1 MASLKYFLLRAVLFV
16 VPFAVFMVLRI
27 GVVLSAIYA
36 VLIAFAINFLFL
48 TRQRN
53 AAASEVRDVFG
64 GRKQV
69 RSKRELADAEVE
81 DALDEAQRADQ
92 EAEYEGA
99 EGDENPSA
107 EGNENP
113 SAEGGKGEGGKAE
126 GDRAQGDRAE
136 GDTDVRGHG
145 ALREPASQ
153 GRKTEDRR
161 TEDRRTEDRKAEDR
175 RTEDLKAQDSGE
187 QGTAS

>member
-27 GVVLSAIYA
+27 GVVLSAVYA

-69 RSKRELADAEVE
+69 RTKREVADAEVE
-81 DALDEAQRADQ
+81 DALDDAQRAD
-92 EAEYEGA
+92 EDAEYDDA
-99 EGDENPSA
+99 EGTATERTDAEGTATEHNATEATATERTGVPAERAADENR
-107 EGNENP
+107 
-113 SAEGGKGEGGKAE
+113 
-126 GDRAQGDRAE
+126 DRTLQ
-136 GDTDVRGHG
+136 
-145 ALREPASQ
+145 
-153 GRKTEDRR
+153 
-161 TEDRRTEDRKAEDR
+161 DRKA
-175 RTEDLKAQDSGE
+175 QNPQNPGGE
-187 QGTAS
+187 GTAS

>member
-81 DALDEAQRADQ
+81 DALDDAQRAEEDAQ
-92 EAEYEGA
+92 YEDAVQYEDAEDGA
-99 EGDENPSA
+99 AGAGAAGSGRADEDVSGA
-107 EGNENP
+107 
-113 SAEGGKGEGGKAE
+113 KAADDPE
-126 GDRAQGDRAE
+126 R
-136 GDTDVRGHG
+136 
-145 ALREPASQ
+145 
-153 GRKTEDRR
+153 EDR
-161 TEDRRTEDRKAEDR
+161 TPQDRKAQAPRE
-175 RTEDLKAQDSGE
+175 E
-187 QGTAS
+187 GTTS

>member
-27 GVVLSAIYA
+27 GVVLSAVYA

-69 RSKRELADAEVE
+69 RTKRELADAEVE
-81 DALDEAQRADQ
+81 DALDDAQRAD
-92 EAEYEGA
+92 EDAEYDDA
-99 EGDENPSA
+99 EGTATERNDAEGTGVPAERAADENR
-107 EGNENP
+107 
-113 SAEGGKGEGGKAE
+113 
-126 GDRAQGDRAE
+126 DRTLQ
-136 GDTDVRGHG
+136 
-145 ALREPASQ
+145 
-153 GRKTEDRR
+153 
-161 TEDRRTEDRKAEDR
+161 DRKAQSPQSP
-175 RTEDLKAQDSGE
+175 KNPQDSQNPGGE
-187 QGTAS
+187 GTAS

>member
-81 DALDEAQRADQ
+81 DALDDAQRAEEDAQ
-92 EAEYEGA
+92 YEDAQFEDAEDGA
-99 EGDENPSA
+99 AGAGAVGPGRADEDVSGA
-107 EGNENP
+107 
-113 SAEGGKGEGGKAE
+113 KAADDPE
-126 GDRAQGDRAE
+126 R
-136 GDTDVRGHG
+136 
-145 ALREPASQ
+145 
-153 GRKTEDRR
+153 EDRTPR
-161 TEDRRTEDRKAEDR
+161 DRKAQAPRE
-175 RTEDLKAQDSGE
+175 E
-187 QGTAS
+187 GTTS

>member
-1 MASLKYFLLRAVLFV
+1 VASLKYFLLRAVLFV

-69 RSKRELADAEVE
+69 RSKGELADAEVE
-81 DALDEAQRADQ
+81 DALDEAQRADE
-92 EAEYEGA
+92 EAEYEAAAGADGGEYEGA
-99 EGDENPSA
+99 EG
-107 EGNENP
+107 
-113 SAEGGKGEGGKAE
+113 GKDVGTPRAA
-126 GDRAQGDRAE
+126 GDADL
-136 GDTDVRGHG
+136 RG
-145 ALREPASQ
+145 
-153 GRKTEDRR
+153 
-161 TEDRRTEDRKAEDR
+161 RKAEDR
-175 RTEDLKAQDSGE
+175 IAGDPKAQDSGE
-187 QGTAS
+187 

>member
-27 GVVLSAIYA
+27 GVVLSAVYA

-69 RSKRELADAEVE
+69 RTKRELADAEVE
-81 DALDEAQRADQ
+81 DALDDAQRAD
-92 EAEYEGA
+92 EDAEYDDA
-99 EGDENPSA
+99 EGPATERTGVPAERAADENR
-107 EGNENP
+107 
-113 SAEGGKGEGGKAE
+113 
-126 GDRAQGDRAE
+126 DRTLQ
-136 GDTDVRGHG
+136 
-145 ALREPASQ
+145 
-153 GRKTEDRR
+153 
-161 TEDRRTEDRKAEDR
+161 DRKA
-175 RTEDLKAQDSGE
+175 QNPQNPGGE
-187 QGTAS
+187 GTAS

>member
-81 DALDEAQRADQ
+81 DALDEAQRADE
-92 EAEYEGA
+92 EAEY

-107 EGNENP
+107 EGEENP
-113 SAEGGKGEGGKAE
+113 SAEGWKAE
-126 GDRAQGDRAE
+126 GDRAE
-136 GDTDVRGHG
+136 GDTDVQGHG

-153 GRKTEDRR
+153 GR
-161 TEDRRTEDRKAEDR
+161 RTEDRKTEGRKAEDLK
-175 RTEDLKAQDSGE
+175 TEDLKAQDSGE

>member
-69 RSKRELADAEVE
+69 RSKGELADAEVE
-81 DALDEAQRADQ
+81 DALDEAQRADE
-92 EAEYEGA
+92 EAEYEAAAGA
-99 EGDENPSA
+99 EHRI
-107 EGNENP
+107 
-113 SAEGGKGEGGKAE
+113 AEGGKVA
-126 GDRAQGDRAE
+126 GDK
-136 GDTDVRGHG
+136 DVQGHG
-145 ALREPASQ
+145 ATGEPAPQ
-153 GRKTEDRR
+153 A
-161 TEDRRTEDRKAEDR
+161 RKAEDR
-175 RTEDLKAQDSGE
+175 KTEGWKAQDPGE
-187 QGTAS
+187 AGAGS